1 MPRVEPRY
9 PEPSDTFLDAL
20 PVALVEVAPD
30 GSIRRANAEA
40 CRLLGYSYDA
50 LTNRYTSDFN
60 LETFHEDGR
69 ACPFQEYPVSI
80 ALCTG
85 QVAAPLTLRVVRP
98 DGQMFWGIFGASPQ
112 LDAAG
117 EVTAALVTVL
127 DITRQ
132 KEVEA
137 KLRSVLSSAPDHIV
151 MCDLNGRILF
161 INHVNPP
168 HRYEDVVGQTIFSFA
183 REDDHG
189 NMRATL
195 ARVLATREV
204 HGYESM
210 LTAAL
215 GPRVFSA
222 QVGPVLD
229 GAEVVG
235 FTLVTRELTEY
246 RQMQLR
252 LSIADRMATVGQLAA
267 GVAHEVNNP
276 LTYVMANVARMQ
288 RALESDRSL
297 APTWSESL
305 NAAEEGLARIR
316 VVVRDLTTLGRGPSD
331 ERVLVDVSTVIDSAL
346 RMSQVEAL
354 SHARIVRDY
363 GEAPALWA
371 SEARLGQV
379 FSNLVLNATRAMAE
393 RPAPLHVLRLRTT
406 TDDTGMCLVEVSD
419 TGVGVA
425 PEHVARIFD
434 AHFTTKPAGQGM
446 GLGLSICK
454 DIVVGLGGTITVES
468 ERGRGTTFRV
478 RLPPADV
485 ARASTLVGNCDVTT
499 NAHA

>member
-1 MPRVEPRY
+1 MSPVEH
-9 PEPSDTFLDAL
+9 SDTFLDAL
-20 PVALVEVAPD
+20 PVALVEVAAD
-30 GSIRRANAEA
+30 GSIGRANAEA

-50 LTNRYTSDFN
+50 LTKRYTSDFD

-69 ACPFQEYPVSI
+69 PCRFQEYPVSI
-80 ALCTG
+80 AMSTG
-85 QVAAPLTLRVVRP
+85 QVATPLTLRVVRP
-98 DGQMFWGIFGASPQ
+98 DGHMFWGIFGATPR
-112 LDAAG
+112 LDDG
-117 EVTAALVTVL
+117 GHVTSAMVTVL

-137 KLRSVLSSAPDHIV
+137 KLRSVLSSAPDHII
-151 MCDLNGRILF
+151 MCDLEGRILF

-168 HRYEDVVGQTIFSFA
+168 HRFETIVGQLIYSFA
-183 REDDHG
+183 REDDHAT
-189 NMRATL
+189 MRATL

-210 LTAAL
+210 LTPAL
-215 GPRVFSA
+215 GPRVYSA
-222 QVGPVLD
+222 QVGPVLA
-229 GAEVVG
+229 GSEVVG
-235 FTLVTRELTEY
+235 FTIVTRELTEH
-246 RQMQLR
+246 RQLQLR
-252 LSIADRMATVGQLAA
+252 LSIADRMAAVGQLAA

-288 RALESDRSL
+288 RVLENDDSL
-297 APTWSESL
+297 GPMWSESMS
-305 NAAEEGLARIR
+305 AALEGLARIR
-316 VVVRDLTTLGRGPSD
+316 VVVRDLTNLGRGLSD
-331 ERVLVDVSTVIDSAL
+331 ERALVDVSTVIDSAL

-363 GEAPALWA
+363 GDAPALWA

-393 RPAPLHVLRLRTT
+393 RPAPLHVLRLTT
-406 TDDTGMCLVEVSD
+406 ATDETGMCLVEVSD

-468 ERGRGTTFRV
+468 ELGRGTTFRV

-485 ARASTLVGNCDVTT
+485 SRATVVSKADATT
-499 NAHA
+499 RAHA